1 MAGLQQPS
9 IHFVTIKVQLLLLF
23 VLDSTSLVDIPALHG
38 VSDISSLMFS
48 LFFFFVVVICY
59 LLLFVC
65 LFVCLFVRLKAQIQ
79 KRPILKSW
87 SKQVRLRNLFR
98 VSMSIFNSV

>member
-38 VSDISSLMFS
+38 VSGISSLMFS
-48 LFFFFVVVICY
+48 FFVIVI
-59 LLLFVC
+59 
-65 LFVCLFVRLKAQIQ
+65 
-79 KRPILKSW
+79 RP
-87 SKQVRLRNLFR
+87 VT
-98 VSMSIFNSV
+98 NS

>member
-48 LFFFFVVVICY
+48 LFFLI
-59 LLLFVC
+59 
-65 LFVCLFVRLKAQIQ
+65 KAQITS
-79 KRPILKSW
+79 RPEAIC
-87 SKQVRLRNLFR
+87 
-98 VSMSIFNSV
+98 

>member
-38 VSDISSLMFS
+38 VSDISSLIFS
-48 LFFFFVVVICY
+48 LFF
-59 LLLFVC
+59 LS
-65 LFVCLFVRLKAQIQ
+65 KAQIKSGPKTISQINVLTNKIQ
-79 KRPILKSW
+79 K
-87 SKQVRLRNLFR
+87 
-98 VSMSIFNSV
+98 SIQD